1 MPGNT
6 SKRLFSA
13 IKIHASD
20 EILEVYHRL
29 KLAFIHD
36 RITWVDAGNLHLTL
50 KFFGETPV
58 ADIPSIELCLQK
70 AVQGIS
76 AFDIRIRQTGVFG
89 SSYDPR
95 VIWFAIESDGEL
107 QQLFLSVCEQLKSIQ
122 IFPDRQNFVPHL
134 TIGRIKQIAD
144 KRLFQKT
151 IGGFRDCE
159 MGSQKIAELVL
170 FESILQRTGPTY
182 IALKRFPLVG

>member
-13 IKIHASD
+13 IKIQPSD
-20 EILEVYHRL
+20 EILNIYHQLRSAL
-29 KLAFIHD
+29 GHD
-36 RITWVDAGNLHLTL
+36 RITWVEAGNLHLTL
-50 KFFGETPV
+50 KFFGETPISN
-58 ADIPSIELCLQK
+58 IPAIEQCLQK

-76 AFDIRIRQTGVFG
+76 AFDIRIRKTGVFG

-95 VIWFAIESDGEL
+95 VIWFAIESAGEL
-107 QQLFLSVCEQLKSIQ
+107 QQMFRSVNDQLARVHV
-122 IFPDRQNFVPHL
+122 FPDRQNFVPHL

-144 KRLFQKT
+144 KRLFQET
-151 IGGFRDCE
+151 ISGFQDSE
-159 MGSQKIAELVL
+159 MGSQKIMELVL

-182 IALKRFPLVG
+182 NALRKFRLED